1 MKMGSRTLAGAVVI
15 RNVEQGTAVAGVPAK
30 PILVRSES
38 DISSNISP

>member
-30 PILVRSES
+30 PIPVRSES
-38 DISSNISP
+38 DITSNISR